1 MSWYY
6 YRLIPVGGKS
16 EALLLEKY
24 DYHKSTLKALISM
37 RRVRRRP
44 QISIPFPL
52 RISSWFAEHKE
63 LLEYF
68 PRRVLVIIPFN
79 IDSEEDID
87 ALMSIIKTLYGFKDA
102 RELYREKIR
111 AGRVRPVETGLD
123 PHYQLFLSAKTS
135 TKLTINELY
144 DLLRRAG
151 SEDSTPNSTP

>member
-6 YRLIPVGGKS
+6 YRLIPIGGKS

-24 DYHKSTLKALISM
+24 DYHKNILKGFISI
-37 RRVRRRP
+37 RRVRRKP

-68 PRRVLVIIPFN
+68 PNRVLIIIPFN

-87 ALMSIIKTLYGFKDA
+87 VLMDIVKSLYGFKDPGEF
-102 RELYREKIR
+102 RDKVR

-123 PHYQLFLSAKTS
+123 PHFQLFLNAKTS
-135 TKLTINELY
+135 TKLSIDELY
-144 DLLRRAG
+144 DLLRKAG
-151 SEDSTPNSTP
+151 SEGSTP

>member
-24 DYHKSTLKALISM
+24 DYHKNILKGFISM

-52 RISSWFAEHKE
+52 RISSWFAEHK

-68 PRRVLVIIPFN
+68 PNRVLIVIPFN

-87 ALMSIIKTLYGFKDA
+87 VLMDIVKALYGFKDA
-102 RELYREKIR
+102 RELFRDKVR
-111 AGRVRPVETGLD
+111 AGRVKPIETGLD
-123 PHYQLFLSAKTS
+123 PHYRLLLNAKS
-135 TKLTINELY
+135 IPKISVDELY
-144 DLLRRAG
+144 DMLRIAG
-151 SEDSTPNSTP
+151 REETEDASTP